1 MGIFDISTQQKSY
14 KIEKKDE
21 VVKLLKEKLSTFSK
35 ETESTKSQLIF
46 RKFKPSN
53 LYLYYDLI
61 VDIKAEKESFTLSFE
76 GELQNV
82 WILVVLI
89 VLGIL
94 FTYGFGLIIVVL
106 FTFLQKKVATKY
118 IESTFE
124 EIKKEINKE

>member
-21 VVKLLKEKLSTFSK
+21 VVKLLKEKLFTFSK
-35 ETESTKSQLIF
+35 ETESTKSQLTF

-53 LYLYYDLI
+53 VYLYYDLI

-76 GELQNV
+76 GELQNI